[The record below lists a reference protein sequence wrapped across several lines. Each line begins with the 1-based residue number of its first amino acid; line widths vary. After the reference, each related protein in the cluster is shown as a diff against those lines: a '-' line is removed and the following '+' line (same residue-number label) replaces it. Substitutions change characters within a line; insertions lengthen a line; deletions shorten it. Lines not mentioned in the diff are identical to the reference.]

1 LGGAEHIFCLKKEL
15 KDFGVKMLDIK
26 FIRENSEKVK
36 EVCITKGDAAD
47 IDAILEVDGKRRAVL
62 TEVER
67 LKKERND
74 ASAEVARLKK
84 AKEDAS
90 EIITA
95 MKSVSAKIKELDH
108 EISAFDADLLAQ
120 MSKVPNIPHE
130 SVPAGKSE
138 EDNVEI
144 DSWGEKKTFDFKPL
158 DHMELSDKLGLFDF
172 PRGAKISGAGFPV
185 LTNAGARLNRALIN
199 YFLDTHSANGYQE
212 TQVPYMVNAAS
223 AFGTGQ
229 LPKSQDQMYYMNEDD
244 LYAIPT
250 AEVPVTN
257 LHRDELLT
265 EADLPKKMC
274 AYSACFRREAGS
286 YGKDTKG
293 FLRVHQFDKV
303 ELVKL
308 VKPEDSIAELEALR
322 ADSEAILKA
331 LKLPYRVLALC
342 DADLSFAAAK
352 CYDHE
357 VWAPAEEKWLEVSS
371 CSTFESFQARRMNI
385 RYRPNKGKPEIVHT
399 INGSGLATAR
409 ILVAILENYQTERGT
424 VIVPEVLRPY
434 MGGLEEITA

>member
-1 LGGAEHIFCLKKEL
+1 
-15 KDFGVKMLDIK
+15 MLDIK

-36 EVCITKGDAAD
+36 QVCITKGDSAD
-47 IDAILEVDGKRRAVL
+47 IDSILSLDEKRRSILAK
-62 TEVER
+62 VEL

-74 ASAEVARLKK
+74 ASKEIANLKK
-84 AKEDAS
+84 EKADAS
-90 EIITA
+90 AIIA
-95 MKSVSAKIKELDH
+95 SMKTVSSNIKDMDH
-108 EISAFDADLLAQ
+108 ELSACDSELHALMA
-120 MSKVPNIPHE
+120 KVPDMPHE

-138 EDNVEI
+138 ADNVEI
-144 DSWGEKKTFDFKPL
+144 DSWGEKKTFDFEPL
-158 DHMELSDKLGLFDF
+158 DHMQLSDKLSLFDF

-185 LTNAGARLNRALIN
+185 LTGAGARLNRALIN
-199 YFLDTHSANGYQE
+199 YFLDTHSDNGYQE
-212 TQVPYMVNAAS
+212 TQVPYVVNATS

-229 LPKSQDQMYYMNEDD
+229 LPKSQDQMYYMNEDE

-257 LHRDELLT
+257 LHREELLI
-265 EADLPKKMC
+265 EAELPKKFA

-308 VKPEDSIAELEALR
+308 VKPEDAHAELEALR
-322 ADSEAILKA
+322 GDSEAILKA

-352 CYDHE
+352 CYDLE
-357 VWAPAEEKWLEVSS
+357 VWAPAEQAWLEVSS
-371 CSTFESFQARRMNI
+371 VSGFGDFQSRRMNI
-385 RYRPNKGKPEIVHT
+385 RYRPNKGKPEMVHT

-424 VIVPEVLRPY
+424 VVVPEVLRPY